1 VIHTL
6 GLAAFLFAAQLHP
19 ATADDHGRW
28 TMDASHG
35 SLAQIELRWDDK
47 SQWRRA
53 IDLTELS
60 GVSAE
65 QINSAASGHVAFRID
80 QDAGS
85 FQFDG
90 AFANGRGVG
99 IFHFEP
105 HRSFVDTLQS
115 LGILRLGEVTDRDL
129 MNLAWGDFSA
139 SAARNFRTLGFTSLT
154 KDEMMDLAV
163 QHVSPEFVKTLRSVG
178 VKEIATVPQVVE
190 LQLFGVTPE
199 FVKELATV
207 GIRGLSGHELVD
219 LRFNGVTTEFVRS
232 LYKSGR
238 RNLSVQSLVE
248 AVRAPR
254 QSSG

>member
-1 VIHTL
+1 V
-6 GLAAFLFAAQLHP
+6 FAAHLPP
-19 ATADDHGRW
+19 ASADDHGRW

-35 SLAQIELRWDDK
+35 SVAQIELRWNDK

-53 IDLTELS
+53 IDLAELT

-65 QINSAASGHVAFRID
+65 QINSAASGHVVFRID

-99 IFHFEP
+99 VFHFEP
-105 HRSFVDTLQS
+105 HRTFVDTLHS
-115 LGILRLGEVTDRDL
+115 LGILSLGEITNRDL

-139 SAARNFRTLGFTSLT
+139 SAARGFRTLGFTPLT
-154 KDEMMDLAV
+154 KDEAMDLAV
-163 QHVSPEFVKTLRSVG
+163 QHVSPEFVKTLRSAG
-178 VKEIATVPQVVE
+178 VREIATVPQVVE
-190 LQLFGVTPE
+190 LQVFGVTPE
-199 FVKELATV
+199 LVKELATV
-207 GIRGLSGHELVD
+207 GIRGLSGHELVE
-219 LRFNGVTTEFVRS
+219 LRFNGVTVDFVRS

-248 AVRAPR
+248 AARAHR
-254 QSSG
+254 RANAD